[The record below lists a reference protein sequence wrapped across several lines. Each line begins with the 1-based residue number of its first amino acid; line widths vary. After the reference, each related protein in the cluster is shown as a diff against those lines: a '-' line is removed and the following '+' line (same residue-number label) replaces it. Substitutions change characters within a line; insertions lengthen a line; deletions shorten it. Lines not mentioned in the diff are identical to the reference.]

1 MVDDDDPKLSV
12 PAPAG
17 APADEPE
24 PEADTE
30 PEGEQQPEGDD
41 AETKPPADEEAVGE
55 DDEQD
60 DDDEDED
67 EGDDDKSRK
76 SSRNARYK
84 RKAEHLAAQ
93 LEAERS
99 RSSGSIVPPDQA
111 ALQRAFQQRVHEEIG
126 DPPDPNDPKYKDNYV
141 RFERETQAWLNDER
155 TVTRE
160 VRREFIGNIQ
170 REQERI
176 AEKVAD
182 HKERVARLRTKVPNF
197 DAVMAKATVP
207 VAPHVEQLI
216 LDSKR
221 SDRVMWHL
229 AHDQSKL
236 VKLNNLSPVAAAR
249 EIGRIEGRLSL
260 PQPKAQTQ
268 ARKPITPLRGG
279 GTSPPSQLAEVNA
292 YIKKQYGDKA

>member
-17 APADEPE
+17 VPADAPE

-30 PEGEQQPEGDD
+30 PEGEQPEGDD
-41 AETKPPADEEAVGE
+41 AETKAPADEEALGE

-60 DDDEDED
+60 DDDDED
-67 EGDDDKSRK
+67 EGDDQKSRK
-76 SSRNARYK
+76 ASRATRYK

-99 RSSGSIVPPDQA
+99 RSSGSIPPNEA
-111 ALQRAFQQRVHEEIG
+111 AIQRAFQQRVHEEIG

-155 TVTRE
+155 QVTRE
-160 VRREFIGNIQ
+160 VRKEFIGNIR

-182 HKERVARLRTKVPNF
+182 HQERVARLRTKVPNF

-221 SDRVMWHL
+221 SDRIMWHL
-229 AHDQSKL
+229 AHDQPKL
-236 VKLNNLSPVAAAR
+236 VKLNNMNPVAAAR

-260 PQPKAQTQ
+260 PQPKQQTQ

-292 YIKKQYGDKA
+292 YMKKMYGDKA